1 MIEKAYQFGKD
12 GYLVGVVTEPGLRTC
27 KDGLP
32 AVLLLNAGLLHR
44 VGPYR
49 LHVDLARKLAS
60 LGFVVFR
67 FDLGGIGDSQLPKGS
82 RSFEERA
89 VGEIREAMN
98 FLSARK
104 GASEFVL
111 MGLCSG
117 AMDAHQV
124 TVVDPRVS
132 GIALLDGYTY
142 PTWCYYL
149 RYYGPRVFSFTIWK
163 NFLKHK
169 WSSVL
174 SNGHEPL
181 IEQSLNFRNYPPKE
195 TVKRD
200 LEKLVQRGVNLLY
213 VYTGGK
219 EFYNYRDQFKDVFRS
234 IDFRGKLQLEYFI
247 EADHT
252 FSRLVHRNRLVIT
265 ICDWMQA
272 HYRPTMEQMAV
283 QPGINSQNWTGQCG
297 KLAPI

>member
-1 MIEKAYQFGKD
+1 MIEKAYRFAKD
-12 GYLVGVVTEPGLRTC
+12 GCLVGVVTEPAFGTC

-32 AVLLLNAGLLHR
+32 AVLLLNAGLSHR

-49 LHVDLARKLAS
+49 LHVDLARRLAS

-67 FDLGGIGDSQLPKGS
+67 FDLGGIGDSQLPKGG
-82 RSFEERA
+82 RSFEDRA
-89 VGEIREAMN
+89 VGEIQEAMS

-104 GASEFVL
+104 GASKFVL

-124 TVVDPRVS
+124 AVVDLRVS
-132 GIALLDGYTY
+132 GIASLDGYTY
-142 PTWCYYL
+142 PTWRFYL
-149 RYYGPRVFSFTIWK
+149 QRYGPRVFSFTGWK
-163 NFLKHK
+163 NFLKRK

-174 SNGHEPL
+174 SNGHETL
-181 IEQSLNFRNYPPKE
+181 VEQSLNFRNYPPKE
-195 TVKRD
+195 TAKRD
-200 LEKLVQRGVNLLY
+200 LEKLVERGVNLLY

-219 EFYNYRDQFKDVFRS
+219 QQFYNYRDQFKDVFRS
-234 IDFRGKLQLEYFI
+234 IDFRGKFQLEYFV

-252 FSRLVHRNRLVIT
+252 FSRLVHRNRLVMT

-272 HYRPTMEQMAV
+272 HYWPVVEKNGCSNLKATALLR
-283 QPGINSQNWTGQCG
+283 
-297 KLAPI
+297 